1 MANVTK
7 QASTRFSIVKR
18 SKGQSAVEKASYI
31 SRSILVSE
39 FDGQTYRPKYHEDL
53 VHSEI
58 TLPPNAPKEY
68 ADRATL
74 WNAVELSEKGQKSQ
88 LARMLKASLPNE
100 WSYEL
105 AEEVVRDYVQRNFVD
120 KGMCADWAIHDSE
133 NDKGQRNLHIHVLL
147 TMRPLTENGEWGA
160 KTKKVYV
167 LDENGERVP
176 LIDKKT
182 GQQKVDNRNR
192 KQWKCQTVE
201 STDWN
206 SQENA
211 KMWRK
216 DLADTINATNEQLG
230 IDVHWE
236 HRSFKEQGI
245 DKEPTIH
252 IGATANA
259 LERKGIQTERGNI
272 NREIVKRNMMLEQAK
287 AMLELAKQE
296 VQSIQYAKIR
306 NAAVSMKNDVMEMIA
321 KVRERKGRLDLPIV
335 SGKHLRKISD
345 RTALQSADNAEKF
358 IATKKIDSFESLAKF
373 TADTEQ
379 KYGQLDSVHLSKGQ
393 KLSRLKELSKMYA
406 LYEPYRTTYKESQS
420 LKRLAKMKFDREH
433 KESLAKY
440 PEMRERL
447 QNLLEQGEKITP
459 KQWKA
464 EIQSLQAEYD
474 SIGREKSKTATEL
487 AYALGHMDGSAELY
501 ESLRCI
507 LAPLVAVQDQ
517 ASLCQMLGIQ
527 RLLQGAHGQ
536 VAGDVPVRYAGHHAP
551 VIEVYDGAVVPD
563 VPVLQEQVCE
573 IRAPFLVRLVRMEVL
588 PQLVLEYFM
597 GLPGLCPRFFRADDG
612 MQAHLRVHIFMDG
625 SGAVAIPF
633 ALQVGCHASV
643 AIDAVVPV
651 VDLIYL
657 PLDFCFLGAIIRL
670 PVFPVVIIGIRADP
684 QPP

>member
-31 SRSILVSE
+31 SRSVLVSE

-133 NDKGQRNLHIHVLL
+133 NDKGQRNLHTHVLL

-160 KTKKVYV
+160 KQKKIYD
-167 LDENGERVP
+167 LDENGEKIPV
-176 LIDKKT
+176 IDKKT
-182 GQQKVDNRNR
+182 GQQKVDKRNR
-192 KQWKCQTVE
+192 KQWKCHTAD

-206 SQENA
+206 SKENA

-230 IDVHWE
+230 IALHWE

-252 IGATANA
+252 IGAVANA

-272 NREIVKRNMMLEQAK
+272 NREIIRNNLLLEQAK
-287 AMLELAKQE
+287 EMLMLAKQE
-296 VQSIQYAKIR
+296 LHSAQYATYKSTQIK
-306 NAAVSMKNDVMEMIA
+306 NTAVSVKNEVMEMIA
-321 KVRERKGRLDLPIV
+321 KVRERKGRLDLLIV
-335 SGKHLRKISD
+335 SGKHLRRISD

-358 IATKKIDSFESLAKF
+358 ITTRKIDSFESLAKF
-373 TADTEQ
+373 TEDREQ
-379 KYGQLDSVHLSKGQ
+379 KYQQLETAHLSKGQ

-406 LYEPYRTTYKESQS
+406 LFAPIQATYKESQS
-420 LKRLAKMKFDREH
+420 LKGLAKMRYDKEH
-433 KESLAKY
+433 TDSLSKY
-440 PEMRERL
+440 PELKERMQSLL
-447 QNLLEQGEKITP
+447 QSGEKVTP
-459 KQWKA
+459 KQWKT
-464 EIQSLQAEYD
+464 EIQSLQSEYD
-474 SIGREKSKTATEL
+474 SIGKEQSKTVTEL
-487 AYALGHMDGSAELY
+487 AYAEVISCNRKNLARELQN
-501 ESLRCI
+501 ESR
-507 LAPLVAVQDQ
+507 QH
-517 ASLCQMLGIQ
+517 SIQ
-527 RLLQGAHGQ
+527 QSKTKQR
-536 VAGDVPVRYAGHHAP
+536 
-551 VIEVYDGAVVPD
+551 E
-563 VPVLQEQVCE
+563 EE
-573 IRAPFLVRLVRMEVL
+573 I
-588 PQLVLEYFM
+588 
-597 GLPGLCPRFFRADDG
+597 
-612 MQAHLRVHIFMDG
+612 
-625 SGAVAIPF
+625 
-633 ALQVGCHASV
+633 
-643 AIDAVVPV
+643 
-651 VDLIYL
+651 
-657 PLDFCFLGAIIRL
+657 
-670 PVFPVVIIGIRADP
+670 
-684 QPP
+684 